1 MGSAVILPKKL
12 GYKLR
17 DKAEETGYLPEEL
30 GVELI
35 SQGLNEELDPEDFVE
50 QYRALSEKYLAE
62 AKELLKKGDLVQAS
76 EKFWGAAALTV
87 KMLAAKRGQTLE
99 QHGALWAFVS
109 RVARATGD
117 KAIISS
123 FSEANSLHK
132 NFYENELTREVVEK
146 MAEDVEQLIVKLKG
160 GDDNGTSIEV

>member
-1 MGSAVILPKKL
+1 MATVILPERL

-17 DKAEETGYLPEEL
+17 AKAEETGYLPEEL

-35 SQGLNEELDPEDFVE
+35 SQGLREELDPEDLVE
-50 QYRALSEKYLAE
+50 HYKRLSEKYLVE
-62 AKELLKKGDLVQAS
+62 AKELLEKDDLVQAS
-76 EKFWGAAALTV
+76 EKFWGATALTV
-87 KMLAAKRGQTLE
+87 KMLAAKRGLTLE
-99 QHGALWAFVS
+99 QHGGLWDFVS
-109 RVARATGD
+109 RLARETRD

-146 MAEDVEQLIVKLKG
+146 MAEDVEQLIVKLK
-160 GDDNGTSIEV
+160 EERE